1 VIDGLEDLYAAFMDR
16 DPINAG
22 DRMAAFI
29 GAAEQA
35 FFAARKNSAGSVEL
49 DEPTSELPHL
59 RAASA

>member
-35 FFAARKNSAGSVEL
+35 FFAARKDAANSAEV
-49 DEPTSELPHL
+49 DEPTTELPRL
-59 RAASA
+59 RAVSA